1 MALSSSTNFGWQI
14 SCPDE
19 KCEENSVIMNSIL
32 VAMNTKCS
40 RKKVLVEGDYFKLS
54 SYFYCQLSRQKLV
67 FYIAL
72 AIIGKGYYL
81 IRFSINFL
89 SIQKIYIIL
98 A

>member
-19 KCEENSVIMNSIL
+19 KCEEKCVIITSIL
-32 VAMNTKCS
+32 VAMKIKGS
-40 RKKVLVEGDYFKLS
+40 RKKEPYRVRLFQTFI
-54 SYFYCQLSRQKLV
+54 YFYCHLSRHKLV
-67 FYIAL
+67 FYITL

-89 SIQKIYIIL
+89 SIQKMYVIL
-98 A
+98 I